1 MPVSLSVKN
10 VPDDVAHRLK
20 ARAAHNH
27 RSLQGELLAILE
39 QAAGGRR
46 LSVEEVAQEVKR
58 LGIRTSGDSVKM
70 LRELR
75 NGR

>member
-10 VPDDVAHRLK
+10 VPDDVARRLK
-20 ARAAHNH
+20 ARAAQNH

>member
-10 VPDDVAHRLK
+10 VPDDVARRLK

-46 LSVEEVAQEVKR
+46 LSVAEVAQEVKR